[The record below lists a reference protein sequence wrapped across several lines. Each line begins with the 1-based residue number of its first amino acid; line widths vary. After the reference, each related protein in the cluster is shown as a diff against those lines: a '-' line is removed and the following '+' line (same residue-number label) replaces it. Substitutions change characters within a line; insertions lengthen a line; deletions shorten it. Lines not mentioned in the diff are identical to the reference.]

1 MFVCLFVFQLW
12 RAIRLVVDTGLH
24 YKGFSR
30 QESLQYFKDYV
41 WETSDVVQKEVTRY
55 QSNPGQATA
64 YMVGQLHLMK
74 LRDHAQKKLGNAF
87 VLKDFHYHLL
97 KHGSAPLSYLT
108 ESNNEYIRC
117 TNNNKDVGC
126 EYVLAREGS
135 GKLKGSDYV
144 SNIYGQFL
152 PDYITDSYF

>member
-74 LRDHAQKKLGNAF
+74 LREHAQKELGNAF

-117 TNNNKDVGC
+117 TKNNKDVGC

-144 SNIYGQFL
+144 SNIDGQFL